1 MAVIRIHLDKRT
13 VRKDGA
19 SPLKL
24 SICHKGRTSLVSL
37 GVFVRPE
44 NWNEAA
50 EKVAGLPN
58 RTNLNAFILQKRLD
72 AENAALK
79 LSADG
84 TLDGMSLQQL
94 KRAVLGEEEKAKPAP
109 HGFAGAFREF
119 MGLKERPGTR
129 SVYRQTWV
137 KLQAFCPEIESL
149 AYEDITRGWL
159 TEFDVFMART
169 CPSRNARNIHLR
181 NVRAVFNYAIDEGY
195 TSAYP
200 FRRFKIRDEETRKRF
215 LPAGRLRE
223 LRDYPYEAHQA
234 KYRDMFML
242 MLYLAGINPA
252 DLFQARKR
260 DVRGGRLEYRRAKTG
275 KLYSVKIE
283 PEAQEL
289 ISRHA
294 GKGEW
299 LLDVMDRYGDYR
311 DFLHRMNRELKRIG
325 PAVRKGRGGR
335 KEVQP
340 LFPELSAYW
349 ARHSWATLAY
359 RLGVPLDTVSEA
371 LGHEHGSRVTCI
383 YIAFD
388 RRKADAAN
396 RLVLDFLAGGGEE

>member
-137 KLQAFCPEIESL
+137 KLQAFCPEIRLFASRSRL
-149 AYEDITRGWL
+149 LL
-159 TEFDVFMART
+159 TI
-169 CPSRNARNIHLR
+169 C
-181 NVRAVFNYAIDEGY
+181 
-195 TSAYP
+195 
-200 FRRFKIRDEETRKRF
+200 
-215 LPAGRLRE
+215 AGVN
-223 LRDYPYEAHQA
+223 H
-234 KYRDMFML
+234 
-242 MLYLAGINPA
+242 
-252 DLFQARKR
+252 
-260 DVRGGRLEYRRAKTG
+260 
-275 KLYSVKIE
+275 S
-283 PEAQEL
+283 
-289 ISRHA
+289 
-294 GKGEW
+294 
-299 LLDVMDRYGDYR
+299 
-311 DFLHRMNRELKRIG
+311 
-325 PAVRKGRGGR
+325 
-335 KEVQP
+335 
-340 LFPELSAYW
+340 FP
-349 ARHSWATLAY
+349 
-359 RLGVPLDTVSEA
+359 
-371 LGHEHGSRVTCI
+371 
-383 YIAFD
+383 
-388 RRKADAAN
+388 
-396 RLVLDFLAGGGEE
+396 